1 MNIGKSIGVGIALR
15 NIKSKDIASNLGV
28 TQVTVSNWRQSKRDP
43 SIENIEKM
51 AELFGVKV
59 STFIE
64 WGEE

>member
-1 MNIGKSIGVGIALR
+1 MNIGRSIGVGIALR

-59 STFIE
+59 STFIA

>member
-1 MNIGKSIGVGIALR
+1 MNIGRSIGVGIALR

-43 SIENIEKM
+43 SVENIEKM

-59 STFIE
+59 STFIA